1 MRKIKDINMNKNL
14 IDNLLE
20 EASIADYMLEGF
32 EIASDN
38 LPIVLKSAKD
48 ITEEEKMR
56 IKKSTKRI
64 AEINL
69 ILEIL
74 SSVGE

>member
-1 MRKIKDINMNKNL
+1 MRKIKEINMNKNL
-14 IDNLLE
+14 INNLLE
-20 EASIADYMLEGF
+20 EASIEDYVLEGF

-48 ITEEEKMR
+48 VTEEEKMR
-56 IKKSTKRI
+56 IKKSIKRM

>member
-1 MRKIKDINMNKNL
+1 MRKIKEINMNKQL
-14 IDNLLE
+14 IDNLLD
-20 EASIADYMLEGF
+20 EASIEDYMVEGA
-32 EIASDN
+32 EIAIN
-38 LPIVLKSAKD
+38 TLPLVLNKKRIEKD
-48 ITEEEKMR
+48 EEE
-56 IKKSTKRI
+56 IKKSSKRL